1 MAKGPTIPFQDL
13 EVSRLEALLERIQP
27 LVPPQDFELLQKV
40 VATLC
45 LVLEWLQKQNLSLRR
60 FRQMIFGPKTEKS
73 SKLLSKDKEKEK
85 DKAADAAAQ
94 SAGANGSAP
103 PKEKKKGHGRN
114 GVDDYPGAERI
125 AVPHQ
130 TLQAGCPCPLCRK
143 GRLYDMHKPALAIR
157 IVAQPIFP
165 GKIYELMRLR
175 CNTCLMIF
183 TAQPP
188 AEAGAS
194 KYSEEV
200 PAMLAILRYEM
211 GLPLF
216 RVEKLQQGFGVPL
229 PTATQWEQLWEAAQ
243 LLMPV
248 LECLI
253 QMAAQAWLF
262 YHDDTRMK
270 VLSLMKEIASQAA
283 EGCDSKERTGIFT
296 TGILAQVGEHRIALF
311 FTGRKHAG
319 ENLQS
324 ILEERQEGLPTPIQM
339 CDGLASN
346 QLKTGQTHQA
356 NCNAHSRRKYAEVV
370 DAFPAECRFVLETLK
385 EVYKNDAKT
394 KELALS
400 PEARL
405 QFHQTHSQKPMD
417 ALQQWAQEQIDQKK
431 VEPNSGLG
439 QAINYMLKRWEKLTL
454 FLRQPGAPLDNNVCE
469 QILKR
474 AIVHRKNSMFYKNER
489 GAMVGDLYMSLI
501 ETCRL
506 CAVNPFEYL
515 TAVQKHARLA
525 GENPEQWLPWNF
537 REALAATDT
546 S

>member
-1 MAKGPTIPFQDL
+1 
-13 EVSRLEALLERIQP
+13 
-27 LVPPQDFELLQKV
+27 
-40 VATLC
+40 
-45 LVLEWLQKQNLSLRR
+45 
-60 FRQMIFGPKTEKS
+60 
-73 SKLLSKDKEKEK
+73 
-85 DKAADAAAQ
+85 
-94 SAGANGSAP
+94 
-103 PKEKKKGHGRN
+103 
-114 GVDDYPGAERI
+114 
-125 AVPHQ
+125 
-130 TLQAGCPCPLCRK
+130 
-143 GRLYDMHKPALAIR
+143 
-157 IVAQPIFP
+157 
-165 GKIYELMRLR
+165 
-175 CNTCLMIF
+175 
-183 TAQPP
+183 
-188 AEAGAS
+188 
-194 KYSEEV
+194 
-200 PAMLAILRYEM
+200 
-211 GLPLF
+211 
-216 RVEKLQQGFGVPL
+216 
-229 PTATQWEQLWEAAQ
+229 
-243 LLMPV
+243 
-248 LECLI
+248 
-253 QMAAQAWLF
+253 
-262 YHDDTRMK
+262 
-270 VLSLMKEIASQAA
+270 MKENASQAA

-319 ENLQS
+319 ENLQT
-324 ILEERQEGLPTPIQM
+324 ILEQRQEGLPTPIQM

-356 NCNAHSRRKYAEVV
+356 NCNAHSRRKYVEVM
-370 DAFPAECRFVLETLK
+370 DAFPEGCRFVLETLK

-417 ALQQWAQEQIDQKK
+417 ALKQWAQEQIDQKK

-489 GAMVGDLYMSLI
+489 GAMAGDLYMSLI
-501 ETCRL
+501 ETCRF

>member
-1 MAKGPTIPFQDL
+1 MAKGPSIPFHDL
-13 EVSRLEALLERIQP
+13 EASRLEALLERLQP
-27 LVPPQDFELLQKV
+27 FVQPQDFHLLQQV

-45 LVLEWLQKQNLSLRR
+45 LVLEWLQRQSLSLRR
-60 FRQMIFGPKTEKS
+60 LRQMIFGPKTEKS
-73 SKLLSKDKEKEK
+73 SKLLSKAK
-85 DKAADAAAQ
+85 DKAADAAAP
-94 SAGANGSAP
+94 SAGSDGSSP

-125 AVPHQ
+125 AVAHQ
-130 TLQAGCPCPLCRK
+130 TLQAGCTCPLCRK
-143 GRLYDMHKPALAIR
+143 GRLYDMNKPAPVVR

-175 CNTCLMIF
+175 CNTCLMVF

-188 AEAGAS
+188 AEAGTS

-200 PAMLAILRYEM
+200 PAMLAILRYGT

-216 RVEKLQQGFGVPL
+216 RIEKLQQGFGVPL
-229 PTATQWEQLWEAAQ
+229 PTATQWQLLWEAAQ

-270 VLSLMKEIASQAA
+270 VLSLMKENAGQAV
-283 EGCDSKERTGIFT
+283 EGRASKERTGIFT
-296 TGILAQVGEHRIALF
+296 TGILAQVGELRIALF

-324 ILEERQEGLPTPIQM
+324 VLEQRQEGLPTPIQM
-339 CDGLASN
+339 SDGLASN
-346 QLKTGQTHQA
+346 QLNTGQTHQA
-356 NCNAHSRRKYAEVV
+356 NCNAHSRRKYAELV
-370 DAFPAECRFVLETLK
+370 DAFPEECRFVLETLK

-394 KELALS
+394 KELALCA
-400 PEARL
+400 EARL
-405 QFHQTHSQKPMD
+405 RFHQTHSQKPMD
-417 ALQQWAQEQIDQKK
+417 ALKQWAQEQIDQKK
-431 VEPNSGLG
+431 VESNSTLG
-439 QAINYMLKRWEKLTL
+439 QAITYMLKRWEKLTL
-454 FLRQPGAPLDNNVCE
+454 FLRQAGAPLDNNVCE

-474 AIVHRKNSMFYKNER
+474 AILHRKNSMFYKNER

-501 ETCRL
+501 ETCRF

-515 TAVQKHARLA
+515 TAVQKHARLVR
-525 GENPEQWLPWNF
+525 ENPEQWLPWNF
-537 REALAATDT
+537 REALAAANT